1 MPLGLAEAE
10 RVTETEEEAGRI
22 EDVTDGVEVI
32 AEVIEEVMEGVCDT
46 VAVTDGV
53 KLVVAVIEELELVV
67 AVPEG
72 V

>member
-22 EDVTDGVEVI
+22 EDVIDGVEVI
-32 AEVIEEVMEGVCDT
+32 EEVIEEVMEGVCDT

-53 KLVVAVIEELELVV
+53 
-67 AVPEG
+67 
-72 V
+72 